1 MNQDLHQLLMD
12 AFRVEAKERIESMF
26 LNLDALEKS
35 TGVENKQKLLEVIFR
50 EAHSLKGAARSV
62 NIGPVEALC
71 QIMES
76 LFSTVKEGNTDFS
89 PQLFDMLHQAVT
101 AIDHYL
107 AGDHTES
114 SDLLE
119 ITQKLGQTVGVSG
132 VADGPLDAG
141 AADQKKFKV
150 TKKAVAPTADP
161 KTQTPPPQSP
171 PKPQVSDTVRIKTAK
186 LDRLLLKTEEL
197 IPVKQ
202 ILTQHQEQLKQVRDT
217 LKSWAKKTGQTLP
230 AIAEIVEMT
239 AALEQ
244 NNRLF
249 GSMIDDLLEEVKQTA
264 LLPFESLFAV
274 LPRMVRDISRA
285 QGKIVDIE
293 FFGQNIEIDK
303 RILEILKDPFI
314 HLIRN
319 AVDHGIETPEAR
331 TLIGKPEQAVIRIH
345 VAQSQGNTVEISVA
359 DDGRGLDISRI
370 KETAVKKGV
379 ASTEQI
385 QTLNDAE
392 AAMLIFHSGV
402 STSPMITEL
411 SGRGLG
417 MAIVKENIEGI
428 GGRISIEN
436 LPERGAIFRILLP
449 ITLSTF
455 RGTLIYASGHYFI
468 IPTAH
473 VIHILMISPE
483 DVKTTENRPIII
495 YKDTPVS
502 LVDLAVILNLPRTN
516 GEMVKSTHRKTAHP
530 TLMVS
535 SGAET
540 IAVMVDAVISEQEVL
555 VKNLGKQ
562 IRRVPNISG
571 ATILGTGRVVPVIHV
586 SDLIRKSA
594 GSAPSP
600 RLTGLTSQ
608 AAAPSKTL
616 LIVEDSF
623 TSRTLLKNIL
633 EATGY
638 DVHTAIDGQDG
649 FDQLKSKTF
658 DAVISDIQM
667 PRMDGITLTR
677 RIRAD
682 KELSDIPVILVT
694 SLDARQDRELGMDAG
709 ANAYIVKS
717 SFDQSNLLEVLERLI

>member
-1 MNQDLHQLLMD
+1 MD
-12 AFRVEAKERIESMF
+12 AFQIEAKERIESMF

-62 NIGPVEALC
+62 NIGPVEGLC

-76 LFSTVKEGNTDFS
+76 LFSTVKDGNTDFS
-89 PQLFDMLHQAVT
+89 PQLFDMLHQAVA
-101 AIDHYL
+101 AIDQYL
-107 AGDHTES
+107 AGDHSGS
-114 SDLLE
+114 SDLIA
-119 ITQKLGQTVGVSG
+119 ITQKLGQAVGVSG
-132 VADGPLDAG
+132 AADVSLDAG
-141 AADQKKFKV
+141 ATEQKQI
-150 TKKAVAPTADP
+150 KAAAKETVAATADP
-161 KTQTPPPQSP
+161 KAQTPPPQSP
-171 PKPQVSDTVRIKTAK
+171 PRPPLSDTVRIKTAK

-217 LKSWAKKTGQTLP
+217 LKSWAKKTGQTP
-230 AIAEIVEMT
+230 PVMAGIVEMT

-244 NNRLF
+244 NSRLF
-249 GSMIDDLLEEVKQTA
+249 GAMIDDLLEEVKQTA

-319 AVDHGIETPEAR
+319 AVDHGIETPETR
-331 TLIGKPEQAVIRIH
+331 TRIEKPEQAVIRIH

-370 KETAVKKGV
+370 KETAVKKGI

-385 QTLNDAE
+385 QTIDDAE

-417 MAIVKENIEGI
+417 MAIVKEKIEGI

-436 LPERGAIFRILLP
+436 LPERGTIFRILLP

-455 RGTLIYASGHYFI
+455 RGTLICASGHYFI

-473 VIHILMISPE
+473 VIHILMIAPE
-483 DVKTTENRPIII
+483 DIKSTENRPIII
-495 YKDTPVS
+495 FKGTPVS

-516 GEMVKSTHRKTAHP
+516 GETVKSTHRKTAHP
-530 TLMVS
+530 ALMVS

-540 IAVMVDAVISEQEVL
+540 IAVMADAVISEQEVL

-586 SDLIRKSA
+586 ADLIRTAA

-600 RLTGLTSQ
+600 RLTGVMSQ
-608 AAAPSKTL
+608 EAAPAKTL

-638 DVHTAIDGQDG
+638 DVYTAIDGQDG

-677 RIRAD
+677 RIRSD
-682 KELSDIPVILVT
+682 KELMAIPVILVT
-694 SLDARQDRELGMDAG
+694 SLDARQDRELGMEAG

-717 SFDQSNLLEVLERLI
+717 SFDQSNLLEVLERLL